1 MISKLPLKMNKFAMH
16 NSWFMNWVYTASLFL
31 DKNDTGHMNF
41 PAAELARPLLAARSC
56 RSRFHNGRD
65 EVTTLIV
72 CVLCSGYAI
81 VRMWAVP
88 TLWRNITVSV
98 FSSPRKNQLACSS
111 EMPETN
117 YGATWRHTQK
127 SIIHVSTV
135 VENPKP
141 YAKLDPMFSVGK
153 YKVTQENLRC
163 AAVSSF

>member
-1 MISKLPLKMNKFAMH
+1 MKLPVKMTKFAMH
-16 NSWFMNWVYTASLFL
+16 NSWFMNWVYTR
-31 DKNDTGHMNF
+31 HMNF

-72 CVLCSGYAI
+72 CVCSVYAI

-111 EMPETN
+111 EIPETS
-117 YGATWRHTQK
+117 YEATWRHTQK
-127 SIIHVSTV
+127 RIIHVSTV
-135 VENPKP
+135 FENPKP

-163 AAVSSF
+163 AVVSSF